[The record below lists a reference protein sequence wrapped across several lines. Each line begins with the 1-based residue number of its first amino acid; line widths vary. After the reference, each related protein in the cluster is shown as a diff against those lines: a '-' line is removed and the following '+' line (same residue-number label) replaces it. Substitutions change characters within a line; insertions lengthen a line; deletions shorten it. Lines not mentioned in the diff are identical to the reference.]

1 MLLVCGNAGDPLID
15 AIHDLDQR
23 GESAIR
29 SCSEAE
35 LFGSIGLALE
45 LDRESVCGRL
55 QIENESVAFT
65 ELDGIVLRLPR
76 TWWPE
81 DGFDLQDQMFVYH
94 ETLATWFA
102 LLQSIRCPVVNR
114 FGLGWWLQDLGYP
127 MELQTSLGEAIHL
140 SLAEPEYNNNLIHGR
155 LVSTRRSS
163 ANSVYRAG
171 GETFAVPECNR
182 EILKYL
188 AHHGQELQRWEEN
201 SGIILSRL
209 DFDTSGDLRLTGVE
223 ASPLFNEEDPELVK
237 KVAGAL
243 LQCMIRHQEVPA

>member
-1 MLLVCGNAGDPLID
+1 
-15 AIHDLDQR
+15 
-23 GESAIR
+23 
-29 SCSEAE
+29 
-35 LFGSIGLALE
+35 
-45 LDRESVCGRL
+45 
-55 QIENESVAFT
+55 
-65 ELDGIVLRLPR
+65 
-76 TWWPE
+76 
-81 DGFDLQDQMFVYH
+81 MFVYH

-209 DFDTSGDLRLTGVE
+209 DFDTSGEMRLTGVE